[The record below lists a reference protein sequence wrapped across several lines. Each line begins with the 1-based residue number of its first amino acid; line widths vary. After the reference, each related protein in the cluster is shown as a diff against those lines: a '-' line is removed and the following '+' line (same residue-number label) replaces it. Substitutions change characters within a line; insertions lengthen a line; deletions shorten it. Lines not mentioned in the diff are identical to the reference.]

1 MRGHCEC
8 KKKCTEVLGMA
19 NMKLLH
25 KAYYE
30 LEGSYEKKQYISSVV
45 KETKAQRIRKQVSN
59 IACYNLLI
67 KLIIM

>member
-8 KKKCTEVLGMA
+8 KKKCTEDLGMA
-19 NMKLLH
+19 NMNILH
-25 KAYYE
+25 EAYYE
-30 LEGSYEKKQYISSVV
+30 LERYEKKQYINSVV
-45 KETKAQRIRKQVSN
+45 KEVQAQRIRKEVSN